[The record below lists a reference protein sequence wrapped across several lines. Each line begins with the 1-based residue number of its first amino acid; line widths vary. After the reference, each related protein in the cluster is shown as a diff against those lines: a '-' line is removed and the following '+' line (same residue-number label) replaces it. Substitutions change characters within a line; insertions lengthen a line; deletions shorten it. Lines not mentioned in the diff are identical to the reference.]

1 MVCWCYQLPKISHII
16 QCYLDKPNLKSLEI
30 QLHGP
35 IPQHRTQREG
45 RKHRPCDNSFH
56 SLSGLTSPHSSNSQR
71 RRALRV
77 ISNPHTHPPSTG
89 DTNHCSTKKPQTNPK
104 PSKKKNKKTQ
114 THHYHKKAAFFF
126 LLLLLH
132 PNSPRTWHMGNSLNS
147 CS

>member
-104 PSKKKNKKTQ
+104 PSKKKKKKTQ

-126 LLLLLH
+126 FYYYYYT
-132 PNSPRTWHMGNSLNS
+132 PTPPGPGIWETA
-147 CS
+147 